1 MFSHIHVCTSRIL
14 NCKVQFFEVHMLHNL
29 ILHSWF
35 VVGNFYRIH
44 SAFKYGARKLGWIL
58 LLPEER
64 MEAELE
70 KFFVNTLD
78 RHCWSSAPLKTC
90 FQDKAC
96 LKPASGFRGEKTS
109 GTEVFFSNISS
120 TGCKFPGNV
129 RKLETAFVMDTSD
142 SNDTPIMS
150 SSHFNQVNV
159 VLDNSYCA
167 PQKGFLG
174 LIGSQFTPDCFN
186 NDGAYFTLEVEHKDE
201 DFNKRC
207 NGSTRSFDD
216 VGKLLDLCGDYDS
229 CLRNLRHSQIRDKYS
244 ISPPTRPISP
254 PMSPHRQKSYPW
266 QAIHQSGI
274 RNHNV
279 ASGVDHN
286 GFAMGLQSNP
296 VNHLAIVLKEKRRPQ
311 GIGTYFPRTVFHET
325 YLIFFYNQLPAF
337 KFSWR
342 CMK

>member
-129 RKLETAFVMDTSD
+129 RKLA
-142 SNDTPIMS
+142 
-150 SSHFNQVNV
+150 
-159 VLDNSYCA
+159 
-167 PQKGFLG
+167 
-174 LIGSQFTPDCFN
+174 
-186 NDGAYFTLEVEHKDE
+186 
-201 DFNKRC
+201 
-207 NGSTRSFDD
+207 
-216 VGKLLDLCGDYDS
+216 
-229 CLRNLRHSQIRDKYS
+229 
-244 ISPPTRPISP
+244 
-254 PMSPHRQKSYPW
+254 
-266 QAIHQSGI
+266 
-274 RNHNV
+274 
-279 ASGVDHN
+279 
-286 GFAMGLQSNP
+286 
-296 VNHLAIVLKEKRRPQ
+296 
-311 GIGTYFPRTVFHET
+311 
-325 YLIFFYNQLPAF
+325 
-337 KFSWR
+337 
-342 CMK
+342 